1 MHLKE
6 NGGLHV
12 ADKATRNSAFDGQ
25 GAPSSITFNRRRTHT
40 MDLLHFM
47 KEEYSA
53 IRSEFPALVAN
64 DIPQGLSG
72 KALDQFMTRVE
83 LVTRV
88 GGELVIP
95 ELVDAGRGASAAAML
110 AEEQTKVI
118 RRLVASYSKHRELP
132 EPKIIEI
139 FRKVGRHLDQMEKV
153 VLPLVRELIPTAVR
167 EEIGE
172 IALDYREDLAA
183 VNVKPASSKL
193 KTTISA

>member
-1 MHLKE
+1 
-6 NGGLHV
+6 
-12 ADKATRNSAFDGQ
+12 
-25 GAPSSITFNRRRTHT
+25 